1 MKASVAA
8 LLLAIAAAAQTPVPS
23 PAQKA
28 IASAQEQIQKNAA
41 PPEGYNELAKAL
53 VRRARETGD
62 ADYYGQA
69 ARAVEESL
77 RIEPDNFE
85 GQKARVM
92 VMLGRQEF
100 FAALE
105 LARKLNK
112 RIPDDVLLY
121 GLITD
126 ACMALGDYAEA
137 EAKAQW
143 MINMRR
149 GNVPAMIRGA
159 FLRTVFGETEG
170 ALEWLTSL
178 SS

>member
-1 MKASVAA
+1 MKSFVAA
-8 LLLAIAAAAQTPVPS
+8 LLLTIAAAAQTPPPS
-23 PAQKA
+23 PAQEA
-28 IASAQEQIQKNAA
+28 IAAAQEQIKHDPAQSQ
-41 PPEGYNELAKAL
+41 GYNDLARAL
-53 VRRARETGD
+53 VRHGRETGD
-62 ADYYGQA
+62 ADYYRQA
-69 ARAVEESL
+69 ARAVEDSL

-85 GQKARVM
+85 GLKARVL
-92 VMLGRQEF
+92 VMLGRQDYA
-100 FAALE
+100 AALE

-121 GLITD
+121 GLIAD

-159 FLRTVFGETEG
+159 FLRTIFGETEG
-170 ALEWLTSL
+170 A
-178 SS
+178 